1 MRSCFLAVAAL
12 LLLAPPTRSEEI
24 KGWFMAGSDPTSYE
38 MVRDPAAMHGS
49 ATSVRMASTKE
60 SKGFGTIMQVISAA
74 HYTGKRV
81 RLSASVKTQDVGSW
95 AGLWMRVDDASNP
108 VKVLAFDNMQ
118 SRALKGTADW
128 STASVVLDVASNANV
143 ISYGILLDGQGK
155 VWMSDLKFEP
165 VPTSV
170 PTTGK
175 PMNSKP
181 EFTEPENLD
190 FKN

>member
-1 MRSCFLAVAAL
+1 MRTCLLAVAAL

-24 KGWFMAGSDPTSYE
+24 KGWFMAGSDPASYE
-38 MVRDPAAMHGS
+38 MVRDAAVMHGS
-49 ATSVRMASTKE
+49 ATSVRLASTKE
-60 SKGFGTIMQVISAA
+60 SKGFGTIMQTFSAT

-95 AGLWMRVDDASNP
+95 AGLWMRVDDDSNP

-118 SRALKGTADW
+118 TRALKGTTDW
-128 STASVVLDVASNANV
+128 SPASVVLDVASNASS
-143 ISYGILLDGQGK
+143 ISFGILLDGQGK

-170 PTTGK
+170 PTTGTAMDRK
-175 PMNSKP
+175 KQP
-181 EFTEPENLD
+181 EPENLD
-190 FKN
+190 FKK